1 MDFQFVLNAKS
12 VVCFIRCTTSVYTG
26 SRTSERR
33 CCTSTCRLSR
43 HATVSRCRWVRNAFT
58 AFFFLLINSMLSI
71 YWIFGKCISYCGFPE
86 FYFLY
91 ISLTLTWILIHMLR
105 LLFWYICSI
114 YYNLYLSYQCY
125 VSCAV
130 VLFPEIPY
138 LHFWFHSLFD
148 AKKTIY
154 LLIYWFPQVF
164 SAIRHWILC
173 EKNGHS
179 DRP

>member
-1 MDFQFVLNAKS
+1 MHYICLYRLKDFRTAMLHFNMPPIQACNRIPVS
-12 VVCFIRCTTSVYTG
+12 VSSKRFHSI
-26 SRTSERR
+26 
-33 CCTSTCRLSR
+33 
-43 HATVSRCRWVRNAFT
+43 
-58 AFFFLLINSMLSI
+58 FFFLLINSMLSI
-71 YWIFGKCISYCGFPE
+71 YWIFGECISYCGFPE